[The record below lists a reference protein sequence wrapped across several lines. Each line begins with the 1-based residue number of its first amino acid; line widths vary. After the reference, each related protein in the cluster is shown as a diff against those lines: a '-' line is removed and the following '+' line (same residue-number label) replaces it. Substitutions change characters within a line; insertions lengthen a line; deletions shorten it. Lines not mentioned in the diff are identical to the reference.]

1 MDTTRVAAPREGWP
15 AHMDDTILH
24 LRGITKTF
32 PGVKALDS
40 VDLDVRRGEVHA
52 LLGENGAGK
61 STLMKVLAGTYQPDS
76 GQIELDGQ
84 AVTPRKP
91 LDAKRLG
98 ILLVHQELSLV
109 PGLSVAENIYLGS
122 LPRKGLGVDWRRLRA
137 DADAILE
144 RLESNVSSR
153 DTVASLSIANQQMVE
168 IARALAFDPRIVI
181 FDEPTSSLTEQE
193 KRILFKNIR
202 RLQDQDV
209 AIIYISHRMDEIFEL
224 SDRITVLRDGRQRG
238 TVFTDET
245 NEAEVTRLMI
255 GRDLEDALDKG
266 TATPGET
273 VLEVENLTVPG
284 LFEGVDLRIRAGEV
298 VGLYGLI
305 GAGRSELAET
315 IFGLRPPSAGSIR
328 LFGEERSLR
337 GPAEAVDIGIA
348 LVPEDRK
355 EQGLVLG
362 MGVRDN
368 LSLPQID
375 ELARMGFVDGGKER
389 ALYVTYK
396 DRLDIKTPGPQQAT
410 KNLSGGNQQKIVI
423 AKWLAQN
430 PRLLI
435 LDEPTRGIDVG
446 SKSEIHRLIR
456 GLADQGIAVLVISS
470 EMPEI
475 LGVSDR
481 ILTMYE
487 GRVTAELEGDAA
499 TEDALIAGSIGM
511 EAAPNGNAGPAS
523 GPSEGRATDDDDLTD
538 DDLDDDTPPARA

>member
-1 MDTTRVAAPREGWP
+1 MQLDG
-15 AHMDDTILH
+15 TILH

-32 PGVKALDS
+32 PGVKALDD

-61 STLMKVLAGTYQPDS
+61 STLMKILAGTYSPDS
-76 GQIELDGQ
+76 GEILLDGQ
-84 AVTPRKP
+84 VVSPRTP

-109 PGLSVAENIYLGS
+109 PGLTVAEKIFLGS
-122 LPRKGLGVDWRRLRA
+122 LPTKGLGVDWKKLRA
-137 DADAILE
+137 DASAILA
-144 RLESNVSSR
+144 RLESTVSPR
-153 DTVASLSIANQQMVE
+153 DRVGALSIANQQVVE
-168 IARALAFDPRIVI
+168 IARALAFDPRLVI
-181 FDEPTSSLTEQE
+181 FGEPTSSLTEQE
-193 KRILFKNIR
+193 KRILVENIR
-202 RLQDQDV
+202 RLQDQIV

-255 GRDLEDALDKG
+255 GRDLE
-266 TATPGET
+266 
-273 VLEVENLTVPG
+273 
-284 LFEGVDLRIRAGEV
+284 EGVAYDPPELGDEV

-315 IFGLRPPSAGSIR
+315 IFGLRKPSSGTIR
-328 LFGEERSLR
+328 LFGRERTIGS
-337 GPAEAVDIGIA
+337 PAEAGEAGIA

-355 EQGLVLG
+355 VQGLILR

-368 LSLPQID
+368 LTLPQID
-375 ELARMGFVDGGKER
+375 ELTWNGFVDTAKER
-389 ALYVTYK
+389 ALYTTYQQQ
-396 DRLDIKTPGPQQAT
+396 LDIKTPGPMQACE
-410 KNLSGGNQQKIVI
+410 NLSGGNQQKIVI
-423 AKWLAQN
+423 AKWLAN
-430 PRLLI
+430 EPRLLI

-446 SKSEIHRLIR
+446 SKAEIHRLIR
-456 GLADQGIAVLVISS
+456 GLADDGIAVIVISS

-487 GRVTAELEGDAA
+487 GRITAELDAA
-499 TEDALIAGSIGM
+499 TASDDGLIAGSLG
-511 EAAPNGNAGPAS
+511 AASAASDRARPTGGADAPAGA
-523 GPSEGRATDDDDLTD
+523 
-538 DDLDDDTPPARA
+538 PPP